1 MSSLVASTSAVESAE
16 GPFRLVELVGESDMT
31 CRHLKDLLDAEVA
44 AGPPLLIVD
53 MSRLTFMDSW
63 SLHTI
68 LTAWQAL
75 RSAGAVLVLAGPT
88 GEVRR
93 ILELSGAD
101 TLVTIR
107 DSVQDVVGRLP
118 ASPDPCR

>member
-1 MSSLVASTSAVESAE
+1 VSHLVASATAVESAE
-16 GPFRLVELVGESDMT
+16 GPFRLIELAGESDMT

-44 AGPPLLIVD
+44 TMPLLVVVD
-53 MSRLTFMDSW
+53 LSKLTFMDSW

-68 LTAWQAL
+68 LKAWRTL
-75 RSAGAVLVLAGPT
+75 RAGGGTLVLASPS

-101 TLVTIR
+101 TMVTIR
-107 DSVQDVVGRLP
+107 DSLQEAVGGP
-118 ASPDPCR
+118 VAPPDPRH